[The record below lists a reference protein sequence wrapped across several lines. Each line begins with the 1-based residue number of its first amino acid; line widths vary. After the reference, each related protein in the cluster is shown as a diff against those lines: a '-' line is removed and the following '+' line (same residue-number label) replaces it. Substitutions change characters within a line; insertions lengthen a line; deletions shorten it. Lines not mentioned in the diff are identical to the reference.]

1 MNSNVMK
8 AKYCRIVYFH
18 CFYLR
23 NTTELPEKA
32 ILYQV
37 GFSRVVF
44 QYPTKKKIEY
54 FHFPRSVSRFR
65 SKINPISEFRSV
77 LFNED
82 ETAKISL

>member
-44 QYPTKKKIEY
+44 QYPTKKKKKLNIY
-54 FHFPRSVSRFR
+54 IFLDRFPVSGQ
-65 SKINPISEFRSV
+65 K
-77 LFNED
+77 
-82 ETAKISL
+82 

>member
-32 ILYQV
+32 ILY
-37 GFSRVVF
+37 
-44 QYPTKKKIEY
+44 
-54 FHFPRSVSRFR
+54 
-65 SKINPISEFRSV
+65 PISEFRSV

>member
-8 AKYCRIVYFH
+8 AKYCRIVYFQ

-37 GFSRVVF
+37 GFTHWFGVEQFIV
-44 QYPTKKKIEY
+44 QI
-54 FHFPRSVSRFR
+54 
-65 SKINPISEFRSV
+65 
-77 LFNED
+77 LC
-82 ETAKISL
+82 

>member
-32 ILYQV
+32 ILY
-37 GFSRVVF
+37 
-44 QYPTKKKIEY
+44 
-54 FHFPRSVSRFR
+54 
-65 SKINPISEFRSV
+65 PISEFRSV

-82 ETAKISL
+82 ETAKISLWALP